1 MRSSSSATTATTAAT
16 RGGGSIRP
24 QQQQPRSQSSSS
36 SSFVAGF
43 NRALGALKKAYGA
56 VTPTAAPAGP
66 SVNSRSQNHVNTKWD
81 VSDSTS
87 SSSSDTPDNKKYGIR
102 VAARPRDITPY
113 PALYQK
119 EARQRSSPQLGRILA
134 SPKTEES
141 GFDEDLMNNDHLHYE
156 AVDDKAPKSHIGVA
170 AASLGSLGN
179 NCHFQVQLKLVLLDS
194 LLLRLKTFYGNGAE
208 SICDQSLFVCILDV
222 KRRCSSKQVDL
233 SILTE
238 IDCLYQQLIDNEN
251 IFRLERHSKLEK
263 HKFEFECSE
272 KQQQLKT
279 KCDMLEVEANH
290 HRHRS
295 QIAATSIG
303 AAILLM
309 VVAVFIR
316 LIFLK

>member
-1 MRSSSSATTATTAAT
+1 
-16 RGGGSIRP
+16 
-24 QQQQPRSQSSSS
+24 
-36 SSFVAGF
+36 
-43 NRALGALKKAYGA
+43 
-56 VTPTAAPAGP
+56 
-66 SVNSRSQNHVNTKWD
+66 
-81 VSDSTS
+81 
-87 SSSSDTPDNKKYGIR
+87 
-102 VAARPRDITPY
+102 
-113 PALYQK
+113 
-119 EARQRSSPQLGRILA
+119 
-134 SPKTEES
+134 
-141 GFDEDLMNNDHLHYE
+141 
-156 AVDDKAPKSHIGVA
+156 
-170 AASLGSLGN
+170 
-179 NCHFQVQLKLVLLDS
+179 
-194 LLLRLKTFYGNGAE
+194 
-208 SICDQSLFVCILDV
+208 V